1 MIHTHYRKLIKKK
14 EADKLWGIL
23 PGNAPANVASI
34 EEGRASA

>member
-1 MIHTHYRKLIKKK
+1 MVHTHYRKLIKKR
-14 EADKLWGIL
+14 EADKLWEIL